1 MILPSIFYMSLG
13 SLGSNKLRAFLA
25 LLGIVIGIAA
35 VIAMMSIGRG
45 VQKLIVNELESIGT
59 NLVFLIPAEPEE
71 EGDRWELLTLAD
83 LNALKNK
90 THNTSI
96 LDAAAEKN
104 WQGKSI
110 RGDKDINGNVIG
122 VTHNYDFVR
131 NIELESGI
139 FVNGTHL
146 SQTSKVIVIGS
157 EVKDELFG
165 KDVAIGKKI
174 RIKNSRFTVIGVIKE
189 KDKNDWGDDPNKNS
203 YIPVTTMFQTLSPNR
218 SFNGEKNIDWIMVK
232 ATSHETVHKAMAETA
247 KIIRLEHRIKGDQDD
262 FIVTSQ
268 QEILET
274 LEVTLAAILFF
285 LISIA
290 AISLLVGG
298 IGIMNIM
305 LVSVTERTR
314 EIGLRKALGAKKSD
328 ILIQFVFEAILLTCS
343 GGIIGI
349 LLGYLAALG
358 LNGIPVGDGNLETSF
373 GIDIALIAITV
384 STIVGLFFG
393 IFPAYRAS
401 KLHPVE
407 AFRT

>member
-1 MILPSIFYMSLG
+1 MSLG

-146 SQTSKVIVIGS
+146 SQTSRVIVIGS

-189 KDKNDWGDDPNKNS
+189 KDKN
-203 YIPVTTMFQTLSPNR
+203 VR
-218 SFNGEKNIDWIMVK
+218 
-232 ATSHETVHKAMAETA
+232 AT
-247 KIIRLEHRIKGDQDD
+247 
-262 FIVTSQ
+262 
-268 QEILET
+268 
-274 LEVTLAAILFF
+274 
-285 LISIA
+285 IS
-290 AISLLVGG
+290 
-298 IGIMNIM
+298 
-305 LVSVTERTR
+305 
-314 EIGLRKALGAKKSD
+314 GLYYSKK
-328 ILIQFVFEAILLTCS
+328 
-343 GGIIGI
+343 
-349 LLGYLAALG
+349 
-358 LNGIPVGDGNLETSF
+358 
-373 GIDIALIAITV
+373 
-384 STIVGLFFG
+384 
-393 IFPAYRAS
+393 
-401 KLHPVE
+401 
-407 AFRT
+407 